1 MINEPNSHNNHQQ
14 HEELETDTFLPLEF
28 EALAA
33 RLAADGA
40 VWQSRL
46 PDAARVAERIRAI
59 PHDSLHQSLRTASEG
74 GFALLEETN
83 SPPENSR
90 RAPRPDDRRRAR
102 PSAWGRFLGLA
113 AAAIVVALLATVL
126 VQLAN
131 QRGRTT
137 GPAAPKATS
146 QTQATATTM
155 PATATPTHPAGPVV
169 TAPIVGS
176 TMFSAT
182 TGWGSVQA
190 GSNPIVVGRIAYTV
204 NGGHTWYDVTPSGLT
219 GGVPSGG
226 TIAVYPRSATE
237 AWTWISVYAGGSST
251 TLWHTTDAGAHW
263 STSTAATGAVRQLDF
278 IDSLHGWLTAIPGGG
293 AAGQY
298 PINVWRTTDGGA
310 TWTKVGFYLIV
321 GSDATAGISF
331 VTATTGFAT
340 SAAGLLV
347 VTHDGGVTWTPV
359 SLPVPST
366 GVNLTISTPVFTS
379 ATAGVVAVTSSS
391 YSSVPSSPSTL
402 KVYRT
407 TDGGTSWQL
416 GPVLSGTGG
425 TSVPTTR
432 VPSSVLSTGDVFAA
446 VTLNGRVTLY
456 QLPAGAASWTKINT
470 GGSSTALL
478 SGMTQLD
485 FVSPT
490 IGWAV
495 TQAGLIGTTDGG
507 VTWTVLHV

>member
-1 MINEPNSHNNHQQ
+1 MINEPNSHNHHQQ

-74 GFALLEETN
+74 GFAIVEEIN

-90 RAPRPDDRRRAR
+90 RAPHPDDRRRAR

-113 AAAIVVALLATVL
+113 AAAVVVALLATVL

-131 QRGRTT
+131 HRGT
-137 GPAAPKATS
+137 GPAAPKPTS
-146 QTQATATTM
+146 QTQPTTTTV

-169 TAPIVGS
+169 TGPIVGS

-190 GSNPIVVGRIAYTV
+190 GSNPNIVGRIAYTV

-219 GGVPSGG
+219 LESQG
-226 TIAVYPRSATE
+226 TIALYPRSATD
-237 AWTWISVYAGGSST
+237 AWTWLSVYAGGSST

-263 STSTAATGAVRQLDF
+263 SSSTVATGAVMQLTFVDAT
-278 IDSLHGWLTAIPGGG
+278 HGWL
-293 AAGQY
+293 AATPAGSATGQM
-298 PINVWRTTDGGA
+298 PIVVWRTTDGGV
-310 TWTKVGFYLIV
+310 TWTNIASTPVTGRTT
-321 GSDATAGISF
+321 GMSF
-331 VTATTGFAT
+331 VNATTGFAT
-340 SAAGLLV
+340 AQDEASSKLLV
-347 VTHDGGVTWTPV
+347 SVTHDAGVTWTPV
-359 SLPVPST
+359 LLPVPST
-366 GVNLTISTPVFTS
+366 GNSVALPSLVSPPIFTS
-379 ATAGVVAVTSSS
+379 ATAGVLEVTSMSL
-391 YSSVPSSPSTL
+391 PSSPATL
-402 KVYRT
+402 NLYRT
-407 TDGGTSWQL
+407 TDAGTSWQL
-416 GPVLSGTGG
+416 GPSLSGIGG

-446 VTLNGRVTLY
+446 VTVNGQVTLY
-456 QLPAGAASWTKINT
+456 QLPLGATSWTKITT
-470 GGSSTALL
+470 GSSSTALL
-478 SGMTQLD
+478 SGITQLD
-485 FVSPT
+485 FVNQT
-490 IGWAV
+490 TGWAV

-507 VTWTVLHV
+507 VTWTLLHV

>member
-14 HEELETDTFLPLEF
+14 HEELETDTLLPLEF

-46 PDAARVAERIRAI
+46 PDSARVAERIRTI
-59 PHDSLHQSLRTASEG
+59 PHQSLRTASAL
-74 GFALLEETN
+74 GFPIIEDTTSL
-83 SPPENSR
+83 PEISY
-90 RAPRPDDRRRAR
+90 RAPHPDDRQRKP
-102 PSAWGRFLGLA
+102 PSPWGRFLGLA

-137 GPAAPKATS
+137 GPTAPKATA
-146 QTQATATTM
+146 QTQPTATTV

-169 TAPIVGS
+169 TGPIVGS

-182 TGWGSVQA
+182 SGWGSVQT
-190 GSNPIVVGRIAYTV
+190 GSNPNIVGRIAYTV
-204 NGGHTWYDVTPSGLT
+204 NGGHTWYDVTPAGLT
-219 GGVPSGG
+219 GGVPSDS
-226 TIAVYPRSATE
+226 TIALYPRSATE
-237 AWTWISVYAGGSST
+237 AWTWLASLGGSST

-278 IDSLHGWLTAIPGGG
+278 TDSLHGWLTAIPGGG
-293 AAGQY
+293 AAGEY
-298 PINVWRTTDGGA
+298 PINVWRTTDGGV
-310 TWTKVGFYLIV
+310 TWAKVGSYLIV

-391 YSSVPSSPSTL
+391 VPSSPATL
-402 KVYRT
+402 KVYHT
-407 TDGGTSWQL
+407 TDAGMSWQL
-416 GPVLSGTGG
+416 GPSLSGIGG
-425 TSVPTTR
+425 TSVPTTS

-446 VTLNGRVTLY
+446 VTVNGQVTLY
-456 QLPAGAASWTKINT
+456 QLPVGATSWTKINT
-470 GGSSTALL
+470 GSSSTALL
-478 SGMTQLD
+478 SGITRLD
-485 FVSPT
+485 FVNQT
-490 IGWAV
+490 TGWAV

-507 VTWTVLHV
+507 VTWTLLHV